1 VKKGLCVKLVIYKD
15 SATDVASNGVF
26 HGQHIR
32 IRMHIVEHVR
42 SFQFS
47 RVERKTYCSLAIAI
61 SRFVSCSS

>member
-47 RVERKTYCSLAIAI
+47 RVERKTYCSL
-61 SRFVSCSS
+61 